1 VNTTLRIAGYEMK
14 DVMRGKWL
22 LFYGAFFLLLTEGLF
37 RFGGE
42 GARVILSLV
51 NLVLLLVPLVGVLFG
66 TVYLYG
72 AREFN
77 ELLLAQPV
85 SRRQLFGGLY
95 LGLAL
100 PLAGA
105 LLVGVG
111 VPFVFRGLP
120 GGRELSVLLVLL
132 GCGVALTFIFV
143 ALAFLIAIRITDR
156 MRGLGGALLLWLAF
170 AVLYDGAILLG
181 VTLLSEYPLERPL
194 LFLVLLNPVD
204 LARILL
210 LLNLDVAALMG
221 YTGATLQRFFGTL
234 TGMVVTATALA
245 LWTAVPLLVGSRLF
259 VRKDF

>member
-1 VNTTLRIAGYEMK
+1 MNTTLRIAGYEMK

-42 GARVILSLV
+42 GSRVILSLV

-85 SRRQLFGGLY
+85 SRRQMFGGLY

-105 LLVGVG
+105 LLAGVG

-120 GGRELSVLLVLL
+120 GEGEPGVLLVLL

-143 ALAFLIAIRITDR
+143 ALAFLIAIRISDR

-204 LARILL
+204 LARVLL

-234 TGMVVTATALA
+234 AGMLITGAALA
-245 LWTAVPLLVGSRLF
+245 LWTAVPLLVGSRMF

>member
-1 VNTTLRIAGYEMK
+1 MNTTLRIAGYEMK
-14 DVMRGKWL
+14 DVVRGKWL

-42 GARVILSLV
+42 GSRVILSLV

-85 SRRQLFGGLY
+85 SRRQMFGGLY
-95 LGLAL
+95 LGLSL

-105 LLVGVG
+105 LLAGVG
-111 VPFVFRGLP
+111 IPFAIRGSLD
-120 GGRELSVLLVLL
+120 GGDAAVLLVLL

-143 ALAFLIAIRITDR
+143 ALAFLIALRITDR

-170 AVLYDGAILLG
+170 AVLYDGAILVG
-181 VTLLSEYPLERPL
+181 VSLLAEYPLEKPL
-194 LFLVLLNPVD
+194 LLMVLLNPVD

-221 YTGATLQRFFGTL
+221 YTGASLQRFFGNA
-234 TGMVVTATALA
+234 TGLLVTGAALA
-245 LWTAVPLLVGSRLF
+245 LWTVVPLLAGARLF

>member
-1 VNTTLRIAGYEMK
+1 MNTTLRIAGYEMK
-14 DVMRGKWL
+14 DVVRGKWL

-37 RFGGE
+37 RFGGD
-42 GARVILSLV
+42 GGRVILSLV

-85 SRRQLFGGLY
+85 SRRQMFGGLY

-100 PLAGA
+100 PLAGS

-120 GGRELSVLLVLL
+120 GGRELAVLLVLL

-221 YTGATLQRFFGTL
+221 YTGASLQRFFGTV
-234 TGMVVTATALA
+234 TGMVVTGAALA

-259 VRKDF
+259 VHKDF

>member
-14 DVMRGKWL
+14 DVVRGKWL
-22 LFYGAFFLLLTEGLF
+22 LFYGAFFLVLTEGLF

-42 GARVILSLV
+42 GSRVILSLV

-85 SRRQLFGGLY
+85 SRRQMFGGLY

-105 LLVGVG
+105 LLAGVG

-120 GGRELSVLLVLL
+120 GEGELGVLLVLM

-204 LARILL
+204 LARVLL

-221 YTGATLQRFFGTL
+221 YTGATLQRSFGTL
-234 TGMVVTATALA
+234 TGMLVTGAALA
-245 LWTAVPLLVGSRLF
+245 LWTAVPLLVGSRMF